1 MNRLIVGVAM
11 ALTLAVGACN
21 TSDKPPPANDPGVLP
36 PASTMEPPPAGT
48 GDLPPAK
55 GPVVAQA
62 NMPAFCRDQ
71 AASVFAVSASTV
83 QIPGGIFESNG
94 GYAVDGT
101 YTQSGGPKT
110 FTCRF
115 DGKGSFIDVIPTG
128 TGGTL

>member
-1 MNRLIVGVAM
+1 MNRVFVGAAL
-11 ALTLAVGACN
+11 ALTFAVAACS
-21 TSDKPPPANDPGVLP
+21 TSDKPPPANDPGVPP
-36 PASTMEPPPAGT
+36 PASTMEPPPAGA

-62 NMPAFCRDQ
+62 NMPAFCKGE
-71 AASVFAVSASTV
+71 AAKLFAVNASLV

-101 YTQSGGPKT
+101 YEQGGPKT

-128 TGGTL
+128 TGGVL